1 MTRPLFPV
9 ALVLALIAPLT
20 ALAAEE
26 TYVLDPVHSQPIFE
40 VQHMGFSIQ
49 RASFSKISGK
59 VMLDRATHK
68 GSVDVTIDS
77 SSIRSFSDRLDT
89 HIKGE
94 DFFNVAKYPTMSFK
108 SSNLVF
114 DGDKLVAVDGELT
127 LLGVAKPVSL
137 KVTNFA
143 CGEHPFNKKPMCG
156 AEAGTMIKRSEWGM
170 KYGIPKAVGDD
181 VKITLPV
188 EAYRE

>member
-1 MTRPLFPV
+1 MTRLQLP
-9 ALVLALIAPLT
+9 AALALTLIVPLT

-49 RASFSKISGK
+49 RASFTKISGK
-59 VMLDRATHK
+59 VMLDRTAHK
-68 GSVDVTIDS
+68 GSVDVTIDA
-77 SSIRSFSDRLDT
+77 SSIRSFSERLDA
-89 HIKGE
+89 HIKSE
-94 DFFNVAKYPTMSFK
+94 DFFNVARYPTMSFK

-114 DGDKLVAVDGELT
+114 DGDRLVAVDGELT

-137 KVTNFA
+137 KVINFA
-143 CGEHPFNKKPMCG
+143 CGDHPFNKKPMCG
-156 AEAGTMIKRSEWGM
+156 VEASTTIKRSEWGM
-170 KYGIPKAVGDD
+170 KYGIPKAVGDE
-181 VKITLPV
+181 VRITLPV